1 MKNLFIIGTT
11 LISLFFLA
19 SCGSIESD
27 AKKLAEYECKL
38 KELMQ
43 KSMSGDQDA
52 QEEMEKLGKEL
63 EEFGEELEEKYPT
76 DAEKEEVRKAVEK
89 ESGKCD

>member
-11 LISLFFLA
+11 LISMFFLA
-19 SCGSIESD
+19 SCGSIQSD

-43 KSMSGDQDA
+43 KSMTGDQEA
-52 QEEMEKLGKEL
+52 QEEMEKLGKEIA
-63 EEFGEELEEKYPT
+63 EFGEELEEKYPT
-76 DAEKEEVRKAVEK
+76 DAEKEEVRKAVAE
-89 ESGKCD
+89 ESGKCE

>member
-19 SCGSIESD
+19 SCGSIQSD

-38 KELMQ
+38 KELVQ
-43 KSMSGDQDA
+43 KSLTGDQEA
-52 QEEMEKLGKEL
+52 QEEVEKLGKEIA
-63 EEFGEELEEKYPT
+63 EFAEELEEKYPT
-76 DAEKEEVRKAVEK
+76 DAEKEEVRKAVLE
-89 ESGKCD
+89 ESGKCE